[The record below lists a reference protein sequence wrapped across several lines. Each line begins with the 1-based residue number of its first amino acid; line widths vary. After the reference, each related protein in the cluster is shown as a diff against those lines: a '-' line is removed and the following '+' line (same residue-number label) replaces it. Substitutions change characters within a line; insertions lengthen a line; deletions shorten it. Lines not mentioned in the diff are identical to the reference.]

1 MALPTTYVG
10 TTVALYLREGTSPT
24 FTWTRPCGL
33 TSHTITFSK
42 QTNEVVIP
50 DCDDLEA
57 AAWVGRGVES
67 LDMTGTGSG
76 ILAAEAVATWWGLF
90 NRQESVPARIY
101 IGAPDDTTNGHMWE
115 GNILL
120 TQFEPSGER
129 GNKAQVNVSFA
140 SDGEM
145 TYSAT
150 TA

>member
-24 FTWTRPCGL
+24 FTYSRPCGL

-42 QTNEVVIP
+42 QTNEIVIP

-67 LDMTGTGSG
+67 LDLSGSG
-76 ILAAEAVATWWGLF
+76 SGVLAAEAVEKWWDAF
-90 NRQESVPARIY
+90 ASEASIPVRIY
-101 IGAPDDTTNGHMWE
+101 IGAPDDTTNGHMWT
-115 GNILL
+115 GNIHL
-120 TQFEPSGER
+120 TQFEVTGER
-129 GNKAQVNVSFA
+129 GGKAQVNISFA

-145 TYSAT
+145 THEAT
-150 TA
+150 T